1 MYERENEKHIRKTP
15 VMTLLIII
23 TAISLILSTVFDVK
37 KTISGIKKGL
47 LLFIKILP
55 TILSVIIIVSIV
67 LYLIPQELLLKYFGK
82 DTGILGYLM
91 AAIIGSVSLI
101 PGFIAYP
108 IAGLLIKNG
117 VSYSIIAI
125 FITTLMMVG
134 VLTIP
139 IERKYFG
146 LKITLIR
153 NFLSFIGA
161 LIIGVLI
168 GFIWNII

>member
-1 MYERENEKHIRKTP
+1 
-15 VMTLLIII
+15 MTLLIII
-23 TAISLILSTVFDVK
+23 TAISLILSVIFDVK
-37 KTISGIKKGL
+37 KTISAIKSGL
-47 LLFIKILP
+47 LLFVKILP
-55 TILSVIIIVSIV
+55 TILSVIIIISIV
-67 LYLIPQELLLKYFGK
+67 LYFTPQELLLKYFGK
-82 DTGILGYLM
+82 DTGIWGYFM

-134 VLTIP
+134 ILTIP

-153 NFLSFIGA
+153 NFLSFVGA
-161 LIIGVLI
+161 LVIGVLI
-168 GFIWNII
+168 GILWNIL